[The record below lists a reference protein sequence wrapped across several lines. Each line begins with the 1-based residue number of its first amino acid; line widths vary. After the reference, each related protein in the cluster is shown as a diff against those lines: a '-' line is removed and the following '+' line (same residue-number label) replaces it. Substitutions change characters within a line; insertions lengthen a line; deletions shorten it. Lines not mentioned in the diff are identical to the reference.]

1 MEMVGEERIALP
13 REDVWAA
20 LNDPEVL
27 KACIPGCSML
37 DWTSPTTLDAVVT
50 VKFGFVSMSFSGVIT
65 LSALNPPESY
75 RIEGEGKGGLAGFA
89 KGGADVRLEAIGE
102 AETLLIYAITADV
115 SGKIAQLGSKLVS
128 SGANR
133 IAERFFARFT
143 AAALRKAQGQ
153 PVEG

>member
-1 MEMVGEERIALP
+1 
-13 REDVWAA
+13 
-20 LNDPEVL
+20 
-27 KACIPGCSML
+27 ML

-102 AETLLIYAITADV
+102 AETLLVYAITADV

>member
-13 REDVWAA
+13 RADVWAA
-20 LNDPEVL
+20 LNDPAVL

-65 LSALNPPESY
+65 LSELNPPRSY

-89 KGGADVRLEAIGE
+89 KGGANVRLEELGE
-102 AETLLIYAITADV
+102 RDTRLIYAITADV
-115 SGKIAQLGSKLVS
+115 SGKLAQLGSKLVS

-133 IAERFFARFT
+133 IAQRFFADFT
-143 AAALRKAQGQ
+143 AAATAKAQSA
-153 PVEG
+153 